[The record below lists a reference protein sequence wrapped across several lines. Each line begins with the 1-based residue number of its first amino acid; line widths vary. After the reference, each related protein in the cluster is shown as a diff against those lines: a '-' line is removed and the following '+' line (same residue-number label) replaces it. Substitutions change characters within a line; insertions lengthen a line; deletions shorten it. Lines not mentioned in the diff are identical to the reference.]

1 MAGDGGDHPLR
12 DADGFN
18 GTNVRC
24 EPLRRKGASC
34 SRVSLVMGGQG
45 RGRGEPARSEGSRIG
60 NGDSR
65 QEVEVTGQL
74 GGLLQSRCDEGKGQE
89 KGQEEVHM
97 KPSAFLRVDGGQ
109 GAQGGLQGGWL
120 WGSCFQE
127 KPKHG
132 DQGWKRRRTSISSN
146 LGHKGVE
153 LRGGKGWSSEVE
165 KGGAQRW
172 KGVELEADWGVAS
185 KRGSATKA
193 VTVVHVPEGLRSF
206 IQRSLGIC
214 SE

>member
-1 MAGDGGDHPLR
+1 MCTNREPLGKLIAVAGDGGDHPLR

-89 KGQEEVHM
+89 EVHM
-97 KPSAFLRVDGGQ
+97 KPSAFLGVDGGQ

-127 KPKHG
+127 KPKRG
-132 DQGWKRRRTSISSN
+132 AQGWKQEGPASPATWGI
-146 LGHKGVE
+146 
-153 LRGGKGWSSEVE
+153 KGWSSEVE
-165 KGGAQRW
+165 RGGA
-172 KGVELEADWGVAS
+172 
-185 KRGSATKA
+185 RG
-193 VTVVHVPEGLRSF
+193 R
-206 IQRSLGIC
+206 LGRGQ
-214 SE
+214 